1 MAIPLR
7 KLNLYYFNMFLLLC
21 THQAQKLL
29 NLSQRTPS
37 KMRVSARAVRATT
50 TKIFFHV
57 QKYLKYLKF
66 AYSYEKIKTRFSKPF
81 WIQQIFEKSA
91 FFWIFEHF
99 RQNVKKMS
107 QKVRHFYLFLIACP
121 LRTFGDFCMIFTLS
135 KVLCAKF

>member
-1 MAIPLR
+1 
-7 KLNLYYFNMFLLLC
+7 MFLLLC

-57 QKYLKYLKF
+57 QKYLKYLMF
-66 AYSYEKIKTRFSKPF
+66 AYFYEKIKTRFSKPF
-81 WIQQIFEKSA
+81 WIKQVFEKSA

-107 QKVRHFYLFLIACP
+107 QKVRHFHVYAVV
-121 LRTFGDFCMIFTLS
+121 RTSIIFWDMKMTNIWENIYFWWRIRWTKKLS
-135 KVLCAKF
+135 DSLKY